1 MRRGQ
6 VWNHITYDGRIRIP
20 LMRKGLNGRLYDS
33 GEVEDWQH
41 DLICECGYTWSVK
54 EADLRGK
61 TLRKAFPVCCGRP
74 ECLYNPPP
82 KCVKSNLPKTPT
94 EPRILVSLTLPY
106 SLHQKIEKMIAA
118 GRFKNRSESIV
129 SGVRYWIENDTTPI
143 SSVQAAQDEYVLIE
157 DVEHEWGI

>member
-6 VWNHITYDGRIRIP
+6 VWNHVTYDGRVRVP
-20 LMRKGLNGRLYDS
+20 LMLKGPSGLYDS
-33 GEVEDWQH
+33 GGVEDWQH

-82 KCVKSNLPKTPT
+82 KESKSNLPRPT
-94 EPRILVSLTLPY
+94 AEPKALITYLMPMSIHNRID
-106 SLHQKIEKMIAA
+106 KMIAA
-118 GRFKNRSESIV
+118 GEYKSRSEAMTA
-129 SGVRYWIENDTTPI
+129 GLRYWLENYKSTAPE
-143 SSVQAAQDEYVLIE
+143 SSAPGIDAVPIE
-157 DVEHEWGI
+157 DVEYELGI